1 MHRGVCEWDA
11 GMGAGVGNAHHMLN
25 AACDPM
31 VGSFPAMLLMPH
43 CASDTRYDS
52 SLDLEGSG
60 WGRSSGVE

>member
-1 MHRGVCEWDA
+1 
-11 GMGAGVGNAHHMLN
+11 MGAGVGNAHHMLN
-25 AACDPM
+25 AACDAM